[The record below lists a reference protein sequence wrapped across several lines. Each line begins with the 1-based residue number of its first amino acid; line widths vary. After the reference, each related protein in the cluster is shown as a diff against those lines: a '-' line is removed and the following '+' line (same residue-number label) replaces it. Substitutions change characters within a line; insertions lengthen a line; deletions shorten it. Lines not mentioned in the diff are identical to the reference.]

1 MKERYEPSTDFVL
14 KVMKQVYAYE
24 ESKNSFLQWLS
35 VHSSIRY
42 AMLGI
47 GALLGIFKTVP
58 AF

>member
-1 MKERYEPSTDFVL
+1 MREEYKPSTDFVS
-14 KVMKQVYAYE
+14 KVMRHVYAYE
-24 ESKNSFLQWLS
+24 ESKISLIEWLS
-35 VHSSIRY
+35 IHPSIRY

>member
-1 MKERYEPSTDFVL
+1 MKEKYEPSKDFVL
-14 KVMKQVYAYE
+14 KVMKHVYAYE
-24 ESKNSFLQWLS
+24 ESKKSFIQWLS
-35 VHSSIRY
+35 IHPTIRY

>member
-1 MKERYEPSTDFVL
+1 MREEYRPSTDFVS
-14 KVMKQVYAYE
+14 KVMRRVYAYE
-24 ESKNSFLQWLS
+24 ETKISFIEWLS
-35 VHSSIRY
+35 IHPSIRY

>member
-1 MKERYEPSTDFVL
+1 MKEKFEPSTDFVL

-24 ESKNSFLQWLS
+24 ESKYSFIHWLA

-42 AMLGI
+42 AMLGV

>member
-1 MKERYEPSTDFVL
+1 MKEKYEPSKDFVS
-14 KVMKQVYAYE
+14 KVMEHVYMYE
-24 ESKNSFLQWLS
+24 ESKNSFVQWLS
-35 VHSSIRY
+35 IHSSIRY